1 LIDKSEVTVRLGE
14 EMKEEITEVRG
25 GLDEI
30 EK

>member
-1 LIDKSEVTVRLGE
+1 VTVRLGE

-30 EK
+30 EKWA